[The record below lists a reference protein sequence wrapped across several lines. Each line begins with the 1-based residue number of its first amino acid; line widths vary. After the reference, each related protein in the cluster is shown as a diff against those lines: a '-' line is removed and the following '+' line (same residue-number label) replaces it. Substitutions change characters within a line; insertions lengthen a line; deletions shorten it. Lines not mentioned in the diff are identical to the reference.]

1 MTMIFHWP
9 QIVWCVLVLTGLG
22 MSLADSSKKKNG
34 FIGFLSSLIAT
45 LVTAWLLWCG
55 GFFSQASAA
64 EPPTVALK
72 YRSDVIRSARV
83 DWGLNAPVAD
93 FAAQLHQESGW
104 NPAARSPVGAQG
116 LAQFMPSTADWIA
129 GLMPNLAAREPY
141 NPGWAIRAL
150 VSYDRWLWSRVI
162 VPDGCER
169 MAMTLSAYN
178 GGLGWVNRDRRLAR
192 SRGLNDARW
201 FGAVETVNAG
211 RSAANWRENRHYP
224 QRILREL
231 APRYLSWGG
240 SNCVG

>member
-1 MTMIFHWP
+1 MTMILRWL
-9 QIVWCVLVLTGLG
+9 QITWLAITGLFLLLRFTG
-22 MSLADSSKKKNG
+22 MRVAGERAEFWFQLTSAL
-34 FIGFLSSLIAT
+34 LM
-45 LVTAWLLWCG
+45 AWLMWCG
-55 GFFSQASAA
+55 GFFSHANAA
-64 EPPTVALK
+64 EPPTAALK

-129 GLMPNLAAREPY
+129 GLMPHLASREPY

-150 VSYDRWLWSRVI
+150 VSYDRWLWSRVA
-162 VPDGCER
+162 VPDDCER

-192 SRGLNDARW
+192 MRGLDDARW
-201 FGAVETVNAG
+201 FNSVETVNAG

-240 SNCVG
+240 ANCVG

>member
-1 MTMIFHWP
+1 MTMTLHWP
-9 QIVWCVLVLTGLG
+9 QITWLIIVVLLLLLR
-22 MSLADSSKKKNG
+22 LAGTRTAAKRAE
-34 FIGFLSSLIAT
+34 FWLQ
-45 LVTAWLLWCG
+45 LVAVVFMAWLLWCG
-55 GFFSQASAA
+55 GFFSQANAA
-64 EPPTVALK
+64 EPPPAALK

-116 LAQFMPSTADWIA
+116 LAQFMPSTADWIT
-129 GLMPNLAAREPY
+129 GVFPSLSAREPY

-150 VSYDRWLWSRVI
+150 VSYDRWLWQRLY

-192 SRGLNDARW
+192 SRGLDDTRW

-224 QRILREL
+224 QRILHEL
-231 APRYLSWGG
+231 APRYRSWGG
-240 SNCVG
+240 ASCVE

>member
-1 MTMIFHWP
+1 MTMIYYT
-9 QIVWCVLVLTGLG
+9 IGCVLIVVAVLLDVFDTAKKRNADWPYVLR
-22 MSLADSSKKKNG
+22 MVLLTLAVVFICIPSDSN
-34 FIGFLSSLIAT
+34 AT
-45 LVTAWLLWCG
+45 
-55 GFFSQASAA
+55 
-64 EPPTVALK
+64 EPPLAALK

-129 GLMPNLAAREPY
+129 GLMPHLAAREPW

-150 VSYDRWLWSRVI
+150 VSYDRWLWQRVA

-192 SRGLNDARW
+192 TRGLDDARW

-224 QRILREL
+224 QRILHEL

-240 SNCVG
+240 ANCVG

>member
-1 MTMIFHWP
+1 MNFYLISCLLIGVVMLLEAYDSMKKRNADWLYVSK
-9 QIVWCVLVLTGLG
+9 IVLLVL
-22 MSLADSSKKKNG
+22 AAA
-34 FIGFLSSLIAT
+34 FISIPSGSH
-45 LVTAWLLWCG
+45 
-55 GFFSQASAA
+55 AA
-64 EPPTVALK
+64 EPPTAALK

-116 LAQFMPSTADWIA
+116 LAQFMPSTADWLS
-129 GLMPNLAAREPY
+129 GLMPHLAAREPW

-150 VSYDRWLWSRVI
+150 VSYDRWLWQRVV

-192 SRGLNDARW
+192 TRGLDDARW

-224 QRILREL
+224 QRILHTL

-240 SNCVG
+240 SSCVG